1 MDQHLMKKTAMAA
14 LLAFAGLSL
23 TAYSPAEAAVLVPS
37 KNAATSG
44 GDALVTHVRRGGGSY
59 SGGGRASGGSRSFSS
74 SGSRSFG
81 SGGGRSS
88 GSAGRS
94 FRGSGGSAVR
104 SGRSSS
110 FRGASAARSSNQFR
124 GARSSQTFRANPAL
138 RRDSAVR
145 SGRAVHRRGYRP
157 PGARRWHPRH
167 HAHRKWHRRPYY
179 GYIIGGVTIGAILA
193 ASAYYAYADEPPADG
208 LCWYWA
214 DPSETRG
221 YWDYCD
227 DPY

>member
-59 SGGGRASGGSRSFSS
+59 
-74 SGSRSFG
+74 

>member
-1 MDQHLMKKTAMAA
+1 MDRDLMKKTAIAA
-14 LLAFAGLSL
+14 LLAFAGLGL
-23 TAYSPAEAAVLVPS
+23 TAHSSANAAVLVPS
-37 KNAATSG
+37 KGAAVGTA
-44 GDALVTHVRRGGGSY
+44 DALVTHVRRGGGSH
-59 SGGGRASGGSRSFSS
+59 SGGSRASGGSRSFSS
-74 SGSRSFG
+74 SGSRSFS

-88 GSAGRS
+88 GSASRS
-94 FRGSGGSAVR
+94 FRSGGSAVR

-110 FRGASAARSSNQFR
+110 FRGAPAVRGSSQFR
-124 GARSSQTFRANPAL
+124 GERSTFRSNSTL

-145 SGRAVHRRGYRP
+145 SGRTVHRRGYRP
-157 PGARRWHPRH
+157 PGAQRWHPRH

-179 GYIIGGVTIGAILA
+179 GYVIGGVTIGAILA

>member
-110 FRGASAARSSNQFR
+110 FRGSAARSSNQFR